1 VGYFR
6 KEEDAIDVG
15 TDNFDVAR
23 VRTDL
28 PDQGTQDALQAA
40 QRRKPTHNVLLSHEE
55 RWMKHAPD
63 DASHVPAIS
72 HLTWRISV
80 QRDTPQIVD
89 QRKPRQTAYA
99 LTGFRDKVMTQDGG
113 DHDDHRRTFE
123 GEACCKAP
131 LVAPV
136 VPVADRNMH
145 TLREIQLWEESGEPR
160 RRLAI

>member
-1 VGYFR
+1 MGYFR

-89 QRKPRQTAYA
+89 QRKP
-99 LTGFRDKVMTQDGG
+99 
-113 DHDDHRRTFE
+113 
-123 GEACCKAP
+123 
-131 LVAPV
+131 
-136 VPVADRNMH
+136 PVADRNMH